1 MIFINEK
8 EDEDIYNMLE
18 VSIKNKDIE
27 FELLYGTKRVD
38 KKIISTIT
46 KENFVNLSTY
56 LNENYN
62 FYESNNTLDI
72 RYLRKDKFN
81 SEQSDKRLTIVGI
94 DDIKKYCLTN
104 LILSDMNLLIIDK
117 KKHDIEG
124 IKNTYINKNYDYK
137 INLKKEVLITDN
149 IDEIV
154 DTFNNNK
161 KIFRYKKR
169 YSYLTNNKLWR
180 IDLTVIKSSEFN
192 TKFNTYDYHD
202 SFKSANILNKKE
214 MYELEVEYVGSNIK
228 LNTGLY
234 AIENYIKNKDYFSDN
249 PSIYN
254 PFHNKINIGFDK
266 DYSYDKDQ
274 LSSKV
279 NYKEYINKRVQ
290 ILDTYWD
297 KNTDEKIKEDIGD
310 NDIIIKEVYNNY
322 DGDIAAE
329 ALGVNLF
336 RYRRIGG

>member
-38 KKIISTIT
+38 KKIISIIT

-149 IDEIV
+149 IDEII

-192 TKFNTYDYHD
+192 TKFN
-202 SFKSANILNKKE
+202 I
-214 MYELEVEYVGSNIK
+214 
-228 LNTGLY
+228 
-234 AIENYIKNKDYFSDN
+234 
-249 PSIYN
+249 
-254 PFHNKINIGFDK
+254 
-266 DYSYDKDQ
+266 
-274 LSSKV
+274 
-279 NYKEYINKRVQ
+279 
-290 ILDTYWD
+290 
-297 KNTDEKIKEDIGD
+297 
-310 NDIIIKEVYNNY
+310 
-322 DGDIAAE
+322 
-329 ALGVNLF
+329 
-336 RYRRIGG
+336 

>member
-27 FELLYGTKRVD
+27 FELLYGIKKVD

-81 SEQSDKRLTIVGI
+81 SEQSDKRLTIVGLE
-94 DDIKKYCLTN
+94 DIKKYCLTN

-149 IDEIV
+149 IDEII

-161 KIFRYKKR
+161 K
-169 YSYLTNNKLWR
+169 YLDIRKD
-180 IDLTVIKSSEFN
+180 IVI
-192 TKFNTYDYHD
+192 
-202 SFKSANILNKKE
+202 
-214 MYELEVEYVGSNIK
+214 
-228 LNTGLY
+228 
-234 AIENYIKNKDYFSDN
+234 
-249 PSIYN
+249 
-254 PFHNKINIGFDK
+254 
-266 DYSYDKDQ
+266 
-274 LSSKV
+274 
-279 NYKEYINKRVQ
+279 
-290 ILDTYWD
+290 
-297 KNTDEKIKEDIGD
+297 
-310 NDIIIKEVYNNY
+310 
-322 DGDIAAE
+322 
-329 ALGVNLF
+329 
-336 RYRRIGG
+336 